1 MRPCHTCFRIRARA
15 RAIEFSIARSLFT
28 FGQVPVLPAFGPH
41 HIRHFS
47 IQESDI
53 GKIAPR
59 PPQISLSVS
68 LAGDAAVREHET
80 ERLKVIGRSGR
91 YVSTFSTVNITSFEP
106 SGGGAENEIN
116 MTRDV
121 AVFEILPPTIQ

>member
-1 MRPCHTCFRIRARA
+1 MRPRHAASRICTWAG
-15 RAIEFSIARSLFT
+15 AIEFSIARSLFT

-59 PPQISLSVS
+59 PPQMGLSVS

-80 ERLKVIGRSGR
+80 ERLKVIGGSGR
-91 YVSTFSTVNITSFEP
+91 DVTTFSTLNITSVEP
-106 SGGGAENEIN
+106 RGSVGEK
-116 MTRDV
+116 
-121 AVFEILPPTIQ
+121 